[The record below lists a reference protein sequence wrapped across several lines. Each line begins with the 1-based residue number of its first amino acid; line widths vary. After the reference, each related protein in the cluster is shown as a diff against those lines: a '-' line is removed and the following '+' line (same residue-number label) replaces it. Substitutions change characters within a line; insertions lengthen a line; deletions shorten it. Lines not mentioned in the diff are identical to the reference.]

1 MGVKLCTSYSER
13 QCARYSLSTLT
24 GVYYFC
30 KKKKITLEF
39 IGSNYFKL
47 GGDSMWTKISKIR
60 RLWFFQSRA
69 LMPPRLVNQWQN
81 ENSPYKKAGPEGQES
96 ADRKSLSLAIPFH
109 SPQPQRWAD
118 TIHTPLLL
126 SLVFG
131 QPFSWIPAGE
141 SMLNLYFRT
150 PVTMRSF
157 QSFSSQRTV
166 TSLWICTDCCSS
178 ECAHACALSW

>member
-30 KKKKITLEF
+30 KKKITLEL

-69 LMPPRLVNQWQN
+69 LMPPRWVNQWQN
-81 ENSPYKKAGPEGQES
+81 ENSRYKKAGPEGQES
-96 ADRKSLSLAIPFH
+96 ADRESLSLAIPFH

-126 SLVFG
+126 SFFFG
-131 QPFSWIPAGE
+131 QPFSWVPAGE

>member
-1 MGVKLCTSYSER
+1 MGAKLCTSYSER

-69 LMPPRLVNQWQN
+69 LMPPRWVNQWQN
-81 ENSPYKKAGPEGQES
+81 ENSPYKKAGPEARSQLTGRAWAWPFLSILLSPNDGQT
-96 ADRKSLSLAIPFH
+96 
-109 SPQPQRWAD
+109 QY
-118 TIHTPLLL
+118 TPLLL
-126 SLVFG
+126 SLFFG
-131 QPFSWIPAGE
+131 QPFSWVPAGE

-150 PVTMRSF
+150 PVTMRSSNRF
-157 QSFSSQRTV
+157 PHRE
-166 TSLWICTDCCSS
+166 L
-178 ECAHACALSW
+178 